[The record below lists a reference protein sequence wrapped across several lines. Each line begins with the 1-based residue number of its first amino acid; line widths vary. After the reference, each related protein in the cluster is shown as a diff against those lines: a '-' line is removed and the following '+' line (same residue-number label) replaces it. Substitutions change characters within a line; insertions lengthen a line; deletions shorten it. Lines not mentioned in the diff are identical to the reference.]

1 MSTKYLGKHFDIH
14 GGGMDLKFPHHEC
27 EIAQAVGAHGEEPV
41 TYWMHTNMLTVNGEK
56 MAKSKGNSFL
66 PAQLFAG
73 DHPLL
78 LQPYSPMTVRFF
90 MLQAHYRST
99 LDFSNDALMAAR
111 KGYKRL
117 INGLVIAKKLQ
128 YAPSDAAEDPKAKEE
143 VTKLAEAVHAA
154 LDDDLNTAMAFA
166 HLFSL
171 LKIVNRIHA
180 GSLAPAALGE
190 EAFKQLIGT
199 FVGITE
205 DVLGLKEEKTEAV
218 DHLVESLLDLYRE
231 AKLNKAYDKIDQIR
245 ARLKTVGITVK
256 DMKTGIEWAYEE

>member
-1 MSTKYLGKHFDIH
+1 
-14 GGGMDLKFPHHEC
+14 
-27 EIAQAVGAHGEEPV
+27 
-41 TYWMHTNMLTVNGEK
+41 
-56 MAKSKGNSFL
+56 
-66 PAQLFAG
+66 
-73 DHPLL
+73 
-78 LQPYSPMTVRFF
+78 
-90 MLQAHYRST
+90 
-99 LDFSNDALMAAR
+99 
-111 KGYKRL
+111 
-117 INGLVIAKKLQ
+117 
-128 YAPSDAAEDPKAKEE
+128 
-143 VTKLAEAVHAA
+143 
-154 LDDDLNTAMAFA
+154 MAFA

-190 EAFKQLIGT
+190 EAFKQLTDT

-245 ARLKTVGITVK
+245 ARLKTVGISVK